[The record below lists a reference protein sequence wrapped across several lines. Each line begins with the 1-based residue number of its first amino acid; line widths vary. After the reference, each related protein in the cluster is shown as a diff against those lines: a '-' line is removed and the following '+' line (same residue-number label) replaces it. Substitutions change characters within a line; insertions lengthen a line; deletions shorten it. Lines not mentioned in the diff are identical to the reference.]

1 MGRAFAKKCGED
13 GRAYARESLFGQG
26 PEPGK
31 KWLFG
36 LRTSR
41 IFPVANLSHYP
52 YIGIVEKD
60 SHMVVCVCNAIRES
74 QLRDVARDGQLRC
87 AKAAYAQLG
96 RKPKCG
102 QCLPFARNIISDVAA
117 TA

>member
-1 MGRAFAKKCGED
+1 MGAPMPANHFGGKGRAAP
-13 GRAYARESLFGQG
+13 GRTKM
-26 PEPGK
+26 P
-31 KWLFG
+31 LFG
-36 LRTSR
+36 LRTNR
-41 IFPVANLSHYP
+41 NLAVANPSHYP
-52 YIGIVEKD
+52 YITLVEKD

>member
-1 MGRAFAKKCGED
+1 MGAPMPANRFRGKGE
-13 GRAYARESLFGQG
+13 RRQRRRKMPYFGM
-26 PEPGK
+26 
-31 KWLFG
+31 
-36 LRTSR
+36 RTSR
-41 IFPVANLSHYP
+41 IFPVANRSHYP
-52 YIGIVEKD
+52 YIILVEKD

-74 QLRDVARDGQLRC
+74 QLRDVARTGQLRC

>member
-1 MGRAFAKKCGED
+1 VRED
-13 GRAYARESLFGQG
+13 GRAYARESRAGQG
-26 PEPGK
+26 PHRRKMP
-31 KWLFG
+31 LFG

>member
-1 MGRAFAKKCGED
+1 VRED
-13 GRAYARESLFGQG
+13 GRAYARESCFGQG
-26 PEPGK
+26 LRGRKMPV
-31 KWLFG
+31 FG

-41 IFPVANLSHYP
+41 ILTVANRSHYP
-52 YIGIVEKD
+52 YIILVEKD
-60 SHMVVCVCNAIRES
+60 SHLVVCVCNAIRES
-74 QLRDVARDGQLRC
+74 QLRDVARTGQLRC